1 MLRIDDDAVLVID
14 WAPVPSLRRTKHKTL
29 HGVHEYATVARIPD
43 RGSHLNPCHTP
54 VRPNPEPDLVLP
66 LFFGRR
72 ARGDIWYQ
80 ERRGPEDI
88 TRAPTRARTRIRAGP
103 GPAARPGAPA
113 RPRSLS
119 RPTRRSIARPHNRSG
134 RGHHDE
140 GGGGPVGTVT
150 AGACGAATASACDA
164 GGVGS
169 ANQLT
174 AGRPPPPPPPRGP
187 APPPPPPSN
196 SAAPRQNTSRAIAT
210 CTANDRAAA
219 DPSRRCGS
227 GSA

>member
-14 WAPVPSLRRTKHKTL
+14 WAPVPSLRRTKHKIL
-29 HGVHEYATVARIPD
+29 HGFHEYATVARIPD
-43 RGSHLNPCHTP
+43 RGTHLNPGHTA

-72 ARGDIWYQ
+72 PCGDIWYQ

-88 TRAPTRARTRIRAGP
+88 TRGATRARTRIRAGP

-140 GGGGPVGTVT
+140 GGGGHIDLHPFRDWGNRRHRDGRRRRERLGLGGRRRGEREPADCGT
-150 AGACGAATASACDA
+150 A
-164 GGVGS
+164 
-169 ANQLT
+169 
-174 AGRPPPPPPPRGP
+174 P
-187 APPPPPPSN
+187 A
-196 SAAPRQNTSRAIAT
+196 
-210 CTANDRAAA
+210 
-219 DPSRRCGS
+219 
-227 GSA
+227 